1 MSYLT
6 KLSRASSLIAFAACG
21 AILAVIP
28 REPALARPTSPSS
41 YQNSCEN
48 IRITGATLSARCRL
62 VNGSTKST
70 SILIRGIENQNGN
83 LTYYRNPRVAS
94 SYQLSCQNID
104 TNGATLLARCRL
116 VNGST
121 KSTSILIRGIEN
133 QNGNL
138 TYSR

>member
-6 KLSRASSLIAFAACG
+6 KLSRSSSLIAFVACG

-41 YQNSCEN
+41 YQSSCEN
-48 IRITGATLSARCRL
+48 IKITGATLSARCRL

-83 LTYYRNPRVAS
+83 LIYSRNPIAAS
-94 SYQLSCQNID
+94 SYQVSCKNID
-104 TNGATLLARCRL
+104 HTGATLLARCRL

-121 KSTSILIRGIEN
+121 KSTSILIRGIDN

>member
-1 MSYLT
+1 MTTPS
-6 KLSRASSLIAFAACG
+6 ALIAFVACG
-21 AILAVIP
+21 AILAVIL
-28 REPALARPTSPSS
+28 REPALARLTSSSS
-41 YQNSCEN
+41 YQSYCQN
-48 IRITGATLSARCRL
+48 IKINGATLSARYRL
-62 VNGSTKST
+62 VKGSTKST

-83 LTYYRNPRVAS
+83 LTYSRNPRAAS
-94 SYQLSCQNID
+94 SYQASCKNID
-104 TNGATLLARCRL
+104 NTGATLLARCRL

>member
-6 KLSRASSLIAFAACG
+6 KLSRSSSLIAFVACG

-28 REPALARPTSPSS
+28 REPALARPTSASS
-41 YQNSCEN
+41 YQSSCEN
-48 IRITGATLSARCRL
+48 IKITGATLSARCRL
-62 VNGSTKST
+62 ANGSTKST

-83 LTYYRNPRVAS
+83 LVYSRNPRAAS
-94 SYQLSCQNID
+94 SYQASCNNLYN
-104 TNGATLLARCRL
+104 NGATLLARCRL
-116 VNGST
+116 ANGSIN
-121 KSTSILIRGIEN
+121 STSILIRGIDN